1 MDDIQ
6 TWSSSADPDA
16 VRMAWNMGV
25 EQKYAD
31 QTGEFF
37 MCMMPF
43 NEMAID
49 WKSIHMDAMNAM
61 DAEMAAIEMAAM
73 Q

>member
-1 MDDIQ
+1 
-6 TWSSSADPDA
+6 
-16 VRMAWNMGV
+16 MAWNMGV
-25 EQKYAD
+25 AEKYED
-31 QTGEFF
+31 QTGKFL

-61 DAEMAAIEMAAM
+61 DAEMAAIM

>member
-1 MDDIQ
+1 MEDIQ
-6 TWSSSADPDA
+6 NWSTSADPDA

-25 EQKYAD
+25 AEKYAD
-31 QTGEFF
+31 QTGQFF

-43 NEMAID
+43 NEYAID
-49 WKSIHMDAMNAM
+49 WKSHQMDAMNAM
-61 DAEMAAIEMAAM
+61 DAEMAAIM